1 MAESS
6 DDSVAEAR
14 IGIMS
19 GAPGWGWSPG
29 MSGLAESL
37 VASTLTEE
45 SSPVSGVTS
54 LGSGAT
60 GAGGGAVRT
69 SSMLCA
75 PTLLAGGAEAGGMTA
90 PDAVFTGSDVSG
102 LGWATAVT
110 GALDG
115 VLLA

>member
-6 DDSVAEAR
+6 DDSVGEAR

-29 MSGLAESL
+29 MSGFAESL

-60 GAGGGAVRT
+60 GAGAVRT

-90 PDAVFTGSDVSG
+90 PDTVFTGSDVSG